1 MVSHRTELP
10 CIDWMAQMEIKT
22 YLRRDKAAAYL
33 QERYGAYTTDTLA
46 KLACVGGGPRFQ
58 KLGPFPVYVPEDLDA
73 WAMSRMTRAVGST
86 SELGR
91 SIRQSGTPIE
101 VPNLD

>member
-1 MVSHRTELP
+1 MDS
-10 CIDWMAQMEIKT
+10 KT

-73 WAMSRMTRAVGST
+73 WAMSRMTRAVSST
-86 SELGR
+86 SELGK
-91 SIRQSGTPIE
+91 SHRQSGTSIE
-101 VPNLD
+101 VSNRD